1 MASSRK
7 TCGALSANGKKLVE
21 GIMIDYENLYF
32 KEDDVLQNLT
42 PICSF

>member
-7 TCGALSANGKKLVE
+7 ICGAPSANGKKLVE
-21 GIMIDYENLYF
+21 GIMIDDENLYF
-32 KEDDVLQNLT
+32 KEDDVLQK